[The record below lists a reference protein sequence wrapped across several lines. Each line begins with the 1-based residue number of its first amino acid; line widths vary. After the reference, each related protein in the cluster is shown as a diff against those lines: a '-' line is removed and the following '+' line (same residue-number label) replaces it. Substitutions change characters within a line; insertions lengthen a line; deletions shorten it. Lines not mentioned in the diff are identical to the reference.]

1 MTVSVDITNESSCDG
16 AEVVQLY
23 VQDVVSSVV
32 VPNRQLRGF
41 AKPFVRAG
49 ETVTV
54 NIDLRVADLGLWDR
68 SMQYVVEPGEFI
80 VNVGSS
86 SLDLRAHATLT
97 VV

>member
-1 MTVSVDITNESSCDG
+1 MTVSVDITNDSSRDG
-16 AEVVQLY
+16 AEVVQVY

-32 VPNRQLRGF
+32 VPNRQLKGF

-54 NIDLRVADLGLWDR
+54 SVDIAVADLGLWDIG
-68 SMQYVVEPGEFI
+68 MKYVVEPGEF
-80 VNVGSS
+80 VVHVGSS
-86 SLDLRAHATLT
+86 SLDLRGNATLT